1 MLIYLASPYS
11 HSDKEVRKQRYEK
24 AVEANAKLI
33 EQGFM
38 VYSPIVHGHP
48 LNQYWKEHEEARMGW
63 SFWEKFDTL
72 MVRKSDALFVLA
84 IDGWINSVGV
94 TNELELAKRLYIPI
108 KYVTEKIQVKDM
120 I

>member
-24 AVEANAKLI
+24 AVEANAKLM

-38 VYSPIVHGHP
+38 VYSPIVHGHAIVK
-48 LNQYWKEHEEARMGW
+48 YWKEHEETRMGW
-63 SFWEKFDTL
+63 NFWEKFDTL
-72 MVRKSDALFVLA
+72 MVRKSDAFFVLA
-84 IDGWINSVGV
+84 IDGWIQSVGV
-94 TNELELAKRLYIPI
+94 TNELEIAKRLYIPI
-108 KYVTEKIQVKDM
+108 KYVDENIRVKDT